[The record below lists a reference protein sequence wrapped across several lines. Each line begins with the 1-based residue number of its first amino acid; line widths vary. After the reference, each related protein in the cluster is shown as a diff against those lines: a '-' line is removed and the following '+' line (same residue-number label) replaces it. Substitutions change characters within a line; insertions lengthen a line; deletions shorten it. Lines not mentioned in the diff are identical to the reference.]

1 MSRLSNL
8 MGKPME
14 VSIGGED
21 LTIKP
26 LTVKDLPLLMSLTDQ
41 DSDKR
46 TKAMV
51 DLIVKTLRESVPD
64 ATEEEITSIGVS
76 YFKELSE
83 AIMKVNGMENVEGKS
98 KSP

>member
-1 MSRLSNL
+1 
-8 MGKPME
+8 ME